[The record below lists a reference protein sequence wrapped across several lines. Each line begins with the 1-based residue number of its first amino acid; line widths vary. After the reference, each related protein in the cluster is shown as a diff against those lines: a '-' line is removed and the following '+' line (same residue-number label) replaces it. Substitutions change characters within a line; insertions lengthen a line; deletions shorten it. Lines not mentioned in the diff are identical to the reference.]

1 MFCQIWTRLCKCLYI
16 LQVMSYS
23 SFMYKNAGVDKDLV
37 EWVVCL
43 TSTIN
48 VLTTFVAVPLMEKLG
63 RRPLLIWPMV
73 GMLLSFVILTIFHNL
88 QYVESLKV
96 RPLTILI
103 QNREICSIKS
113 FSTQQFAQSSELLF
127 KHIKPLQYFSQYS
140 ASFL

>member
-1 MFCQIWTRLCKCLYI
+1 
-16 LQVMSYS
+16 MSYS
-23 SFMYKNAGVDKDLV
+23 SFMYKNAGVEKDLV

-96 RPLTILI
+96 RPVNYTYT
-103 QNREICSIKS
+103 K
-113 FSTQQFAQSSELLF
+113 
-127 KHIKPLQYFSQYS
+127 
-140 ASFL
+140 